1 MFCPIEKPRYRAL
14 SIALAAAVLIS
25 TCPLAGRARGEESAA
40 TSKPESQS
48 APATKGTK
56 GEQPAPS
63 PGPAPGE
70 ATPEELEELVSPI
83 ALYPD
88 LLVARILVASTFP
101 TQIVEAYRWLEQN
114 PNLKG
119 DQFANAVNE
128 QPWDPSV
135 RSLSQFRDVIKTM
148 NDSLA
153 WTSELGEAYYNQP
166 DDVMEA
172 IQRLRN
178 RAVKA
183 GTLKDTPQ
191 QKVETKA
198 AAPEAAEAGAPEGG
212 ATQQQTVVIEPAQQ
226 NTVYVPQ
233 YDPATAYGAP
243 VAAPVGYAAP
253 AAGYTGTEM
262 LATGLLSFGAGMGL
276 MALINEGDDDW
287 DCGWDGGGGGNTVN
301 YNKNVYANRGNNYA
315 KGKTQARQTS
325 RQTRRDTRQTGRNPA
340 ATPYAGARRGAGAGG
355 PTSRPY
361 NAASARPYRAG
372 GPGGG
377 KPTFPKASTLP
388 ANAGAGLGGG
398 SSAGR
403 GAGLGGRG
411 AGQGVPSAQRQNRAQ
426 QARGYGA
433 STPNRSTRGGRTGA
447 FGGYGA
453 GGRTQAAG
461 NRGQSSLGGRGGGGG
476 FGGRGGGGGGRGGGG
491 GGRRG
496 GGGGG
501 GGGRGRR

>member
-1 MFCPIEKPRYRAL
+1 MRCSINQQRYRAL
-14 SIALAAAVLIS
+14 SIALAAALLIS
-25 TCPLAGRARGEESAA
+25 TSPLAGLARGEESAS

-48 APATKGTK
+48 TAATT
-56 GEQPAPS
+56 

-101 TQIVEAYRWLEQN
+101 TQIVEAQRWLGQN

-119 DQFANAVNE
+119 DQFAEAVNA

-135 RSLSQFRDVIKTM
+135 RSLAQFRDVLKTM
-148 NDSLA
+148 NDSLS
-153 WTSELGEAYYNQP
+153 WTSALGEAYYNQP
-166 DDVMEA
+166 DDVMDA

-191 QKVETKA
+191 QKIETKA
-198 AAPEAAEAGAPEGG
+198 AAPEPAEGGGAPEGG

-233 YDPATAYGAP
+233 YDPTTAYGAP

-253 AAGYTGTEM
+253 AGYTGTEM
-262 LATGLLSFGAGMGL
+262 LTTGLLSFGAGMGL

-287 DCGWDGGGGGNTVN
+287 GCGWDGGGGGNTVN
-301 YNKNVYANRGNNYA
+301 YNKNVYANRGNNYPRSA
-315 KGKTQARQTS
+315 QGQARQGS
-325 RQTRRDTRQTGRNPA
+325 RQARRDTRQTGRNPG
-340 ATPYAGARRGAGAGG
+340 ATPYAGAGRGGGATR
-355 PTSRPY
+355 PTARPY
-361 NAASARPYRAG
+361 NAAGARPYRSG

-388 ANAGAGLGGG
+388 ANAGLGGA
-398 SSAGR
+398 SAAGR
-403 GAGLGGRG
+403 GAGTGGRG
-411 AGQGVPSAQRQNRAQ
+411 AGQGALSNQRQNRAQ
-426 QARGYGA
+426 QQRGYGA
-433 STPNRSTRGGRTGA
+433 NTPNRSTQGGRSGA
-447 FGGYGA
+447 FGGYGS

-461 NRGQSSLGGRGGGGG
+461 NRGRSSLGGGG
-476 FGGRGGGGGGRGGGG
+476 GGGG

-501 GGGRGRR
+501 GGGRRGGGGGGGRGRR